1 MGDQALG
8 RVEVTLHDDAC
19 PRTCENFR
27 CLCTGER
34 GDFVEGS
41 RRTPLWYKGS
51 RFHRVIPDFMAQ
63 GGDVEKHNGAG
74 KGISIYG
81 RTFADEE
88 ASLAFDSPGVVAMAA
103 TKGQNANGC
112 QFFVSLGEAPW
123 LDGKHVAFGRVSRG
137 LDVLRAIEERGSAH
151 GRTRGVVVVANCG
164 QLQ

>member
-1 MGDQALG
+1 MFVHGRARRFCG
-8 RVEVTLHDDAC
+8 RVEADAALVQGLAV
-19 PRTCENFR
+19 PP
-27 CLCTGER
+27 G
-34 GDFVEGS
+34 
-41 RRTPLWYKGS
+41 
-51 RFHRVIPDFMAQ
+51 HPDFMAQ

-103 TKGQNANGC
+103 TKGQDANGC

-123 LDGKHVAFGRVSRG
+123 LDGKHVAFGRVSTG